1 MGSDE
6 RLVAR
11 EAIAGTR
18 SSQIDF
24 SDLQRCSTTRPHT
37 QGGRIR
43 GYGRGASTTISGGG
57 ELAAEAL
64 VFGYGIQGNR
74 TG

>member
-18 SSQIDF
+18 SSRIDF
-24 SDLQRCSTTRPHT
+24 RDLQRCSTTSPHA

-43 GYGRGASTTISGGG
+43 GYGRGAPTPIFGGG

-64 VFGYGIQGNR
+64 VFGCGIQGNR